1 MHALPIRGSGNE
13 NEQAPATEFWT
24 VPTIVNVLAPIYPIN
39 LMHGAESAEDTLFA
53 ALALIGV
60 VFLLITVDAVGLA
73 VAGEF
78 DTAKR

>member
-1 MHALPIRGSGNE
+1 
-13 NEQAPATEFWT
+13 
-24 VPTIVNVLAPIYPIN
+24 VNVLAPIYPIN

>member
-1 MHALPIRGSGNE
+1 M
-13 NEQAPATEFWT
+13 
-24 VPTIVNVLAPIYPIN
+24 PTIVNVLAPIYPIN

-60 VFLLITVDAVGLA
+60 VFLLITVVVLGWAKVDSCSAARGCVGLA